1 MAASRGG
8 NGTNDNSGYL
18 SDESDFYGD
27 DTVKQDCEERAST
40 LNVAEWWEHRIP
52 TLMEV
57 AKANIE
63 ADTAPKSVK
72 LYNPYEGQLDARQ
85 LSESVEEFL
94 TRLPPATTQS
104 SGDIPWIYIANPYR
118 KAPEKADHDDYSVTG
133 EGPPEEDSDWGAFI
147 TIGTKLLQE
156 LTSIRHELEKKHSSK
171 TKAAITRAANA
182 DKDRIVKGLLD
193 TAKSLHCTSGKW
205 MIFCDAAEV
214 NDVWS
219 VVARATANNDLGIAA
234 KVAPGDGLDRKE
246 RLICIYTKDFNDM
259 KDVSRVVHKLKDLG
273 IIDSREKPIYYKCD
287 AYTYLDLKSNN
298 PYNIKASLYNSK
310 DILQAKPEKKID
322 TFFYNKTKD
331 KDDWRPLEWE

>member
-1 MAASRGG
+1 MKAVLSDLFTWRSLCNYSMAASRGG

-18 SDESDFYGD
+18 SDESDFYGTLVSKPLRILLTQSGD

-118 KAPEKADHDDYSVTG
+118 KAPKKADHDDYSVTG
-133 EGPPEEDSDWGAFI
+133 EGPPDEDSEWGKFVS
-147 TIGTKLLQE
+147 IGTRLLQE
-156 LTSIRHELEKKHSSK
+156 LTSMRHELEKKHSSK
-171 TKAAITRAANA
+171 AKAAIARAVNA
-182 DKDRIVKGLLD
+182 DKDRIVKELLD
-193 TAKSLHCTSGKW
+193 TAKLLHCTNGK
-205 MIFCDAAEV
+205 
-214 NDVWS
+214 
-219 VVARATANNDLGIAA
+219 
-234 KVAPGDGLDRKE
+234 
-246 RLICIYTKDFNDM
+246 
-259 KDVSRVVHKLKDLG
+259 VSQ
-273 IIDSREKPIYYKCD
+273 
-287 AYTYLDLKSNN
+287 ASN
-298 PYNIKASLYNSK
+298 PK
-310 DILQAKPEKKID
+310 Q
-322 TFFYNKTKD
+322 
-331 KDDWRPLEWE
+331 